1 MTGSGRWSTPI
12 PCMPIRRR
20 ERSVID
26 NKTHILVIGDA
37 GEASA
42 LFGSRGMTGIRFSR
56 CAGSNDMVTMLRQP
70 GRRYDWILVN
80 AASLDGDETELIRSL
95 RATGFLTTVTEP
107 AAQRKCGVEWLSD
120 GRLQM
125 HCCMQN
131 PERKPC
137 ARSQYRPTEADSVVF
152 EYQAPVKRAK

>member
-1 MTGSGRWSTPI
+1 MSSSGAWSI
-12 PCMPIRRR
+12 RMRIMPIRRH
-20 ERSVID
+20 ERSVIN

-37 GEASA
+37 GEASE
-42 LFGSRGMTGIRFSR
+42 LFGGRGMAGIRFSR
-56 CAGSNDMVTMLRQP
+56 CAGGNDMATMLRQP

-80 AASLDGDETELIRSL
+80 AASFDGDETDLVQSL
-95 RATGFLTTVTEP
+95 RATGFLHTGKDR
-107 AAQRKCGVEWLSD
+107 AGHRKCGVEWLAD

-131 PERKPC
+131 AERKPC
-137 ARSQYRPTEADSVVF
+137 TRSQYLPTEADSVVF